1 MWMNTLATGS
11 PSTIPTSNFV
21 AAEREGESPL
31 SFPYFIIQGEKTMI
45 IDDLITGAAS
55 HVRHRLWILSDLQQ
69 QQPKRAAYCMKRAA
83 DDFISL
89 GLPVEAVC
97 YLGDA
102 TEGHNLEFIHEMA
115 QMQAEQFARV
125 HAPKYYAVGNHDF
138 DYFAFYQGEMKKM
151 CIPFV
156 EFMRSQPDWHMP
168 EDVSSLY
175 QLVDMGDYA
184 LCFFP
189 DHADPAGSWYTTHG
203 EIRGDAS
210 AYPYTTDDYRHVMEE
225 ISALNKPVLT
235 LSHYSFAGGNRAA
248 PLLNRFLPV
257 AGNVRMHFYGHAHIG
272 DEVWAGKDCHRKIAA
287 VDGQPL
293 IQIDVASL
301 ENDRGTAVRS
311 VIVEWYDTQEIGV
324 LFRNHSE
331 HCWDDYLVVREG
343 DGLRAPQDAK
353 NAQYD

>member
-1 MWMNTLATGS
+1 
-11 PSTIPTSNFV
+11 
-21 AAEREGESPL
+21 
-31 SFPYFIIQGEKTMI
+31 MI
-45 IDDLITGAAS
+45 IDDMITGAAS
-55 HVRHRLWILSDLQQ
+55 HVKHRLWILSDLQQ
-69 QQPKRAAYCMKRAA
+69 QQPKRAAYCMKRAT
-83 DDFISL
+83 DDFVSL
-89 GLPVEAVC
+89 GMHVEAVC

-138 DYFAFYQGEMKKM
+138 DYFAFHQGELKKI

-156 EFMRSQPDWHMP
+156 EFMRGQPDWHMP
-168 EDVSSLY
+168 EDISGLY
-175 QLVDMGDYA
+175 QLVDMGEYA

-210 AYPYTTDDYRHVMEE
+210 AYPYTTNDYRHVMEE

-248 PLLNRFLPV
+248 PLLNRFLPI

-301 ENDRGTAVRS
+301 ENYRGTAVRS